1 VAALIGL
8 VGIAVLLGA
17 AFLISENRPAIRVRT
32 VAGGMALQLAL
43 ALVLI
48 DFPPSR
54 HVMLGLNRAVDALQV
69 ATDAGTGFVFGY
81 LGGGSL
87 PFLETRQG
95 ASFILAF
102 KVLPLVLTISA
113 ISALLVHWGI
123 LQAIMRG
130 FSVLLRR
137 SLGLGGALSLGA
149 AVHVFVGM
157 TEAPL
162 LIRPWLARMERGE
175 IFALMSCGMAGIAGT
190 VMVIYGAML
199 RPVIPD
205 ALGSILSAAII
216 STPAALAIAAIMIP
230 FGDPGPDE
238 SRLTLP
244 DPPRGALDAIV
255 RGTADGMA
263 PLVGIATMLIVS
275 VALVA
280 LVNMALGQLPEV
292 MGAKLSLE
300 RIAAVPFRPVMWLIG
315 VPWAETGAAGALMG
329 TKTILN
335 EFVAYLNFAALPPEA
350 LSERSRLIMTY
361 ALCGFANLASV
372 GILVGGMAAMVPER
386 RHEITALGMRSL
398 VSGTLATCTSGAWAG
413 ILG

>member
-1 VAALIGL
+1 LAAVIGL
-8 VGIAVLLGA
+8 FGIVVLLGFA
-17 AFLISENRPAIRVRT
+17 VLCSENRAGIRPRT
-32 VAGGMALQLAL
+32 VLGGLALQLVL
-43 ALVLI
+43 AIVLI
-48 DFPPSR
+48 DFPPAR
-54 HVMLGLNRAVDALQV
+54 QVMLALNHAVDALQT
-69 ATDAGTGFVFGY
+69 ATDSGTGFVFGY
-81 LGGGSL
+81 LGGGTL

-113 ISALLVHWGI
+113 ISALLVHWGV

-130 FSVLLRR
+130 FAVLLRR
-137 SLGLGGALSLGA
+137 SLGVGGALSLGA

-162 LIRPWLARMERGE
+162 LIRPWLGRMQRGE

-216 STPAALAIAAIMIP
+216 STPAAVAVAAIMIP

-244 DPPRGALDAIV
+244 DAPRGALDAIV

-275 VALVA
+275 VTLVS
-280 LVNMALGQLPEV
+280 LMNMVLGQLPDV
-292 MGAKLSLE
+292 AGAPVSLE
-300 RIAAVPFRPVMWLIG
+300 RIASLPFRPVMWLIG
-315 VPWAETGAAGALMG
+315 IPWSETAAAGALMG

-335 EFVAYLNFAALPPEA
+335 EFVAYLNLAALPEAA
-350 LSERSRLIMTY
+350 LSPKSRLIMTY

-386 RHEITALGMRSL
+386 KHEITALGMRSL
-398 VSGTLATCTSGAWAG
+398 LSGTIATCMSGAWAG
-413 ILG
+413 MLG

>member
-1 VAALIGL
+1 VIGL
-8 VGIAVLLGA
+8 FGIVVLLGFA
-17 AFLISENRPAIRVRT
+17 VLCSENRAGIRPRT
-32 VAGGMALQLAL
+32 VLGGLALQLVL
-43 ALVLI
+43 AIVLI
-48 DFPPSR
+48 DFPPAR
-54 HVMLGLNRAVDALQV
+54 QVMLALNHAVDALQT
-69 ATDAGTGFVFGY
+69 ATDSGTGFVFGY
-81 LGGGSL
+81 LGGGTL

-113 ISALLVHWGI
+113 ISALLVHWGV

-130 FSVLLRR
+130 FAVLLRR
-137 SLGLGGALSLGA
+137 SLGVGGALSLGA

-162 LIRPWLARMERGE
+162 LIRPWLGRMQRGE

-216 STPAALAIAAIMIP
+216 STPAAVAVAAIMIP

-244 DPPRGALDAIV
+244 DAPRGALDAIV

-275 VALVA
+275 VTLVS
-280 LVNMALGQLPEV
+280 LMNMVLGQLPDV
-292 MGAKLSLE
+292 AGAPVSLE
-300 RIAAVPFRPVMWLIG
+300 RIASLPFRPVMWLIG
-315 VPWAETGAAGALMG
+315 IPWSETAAAGALMG

-335 EFVAYLNFAALPPEA
+335 EFVAYLNLAALPEAA
-350 LSERSRLIMTY
+350 LSPKSRLIMTY

-386 RHEITALGMRSL
+386 KHEITALGMRSL
-398 VSGTLATCTSGAWAG
+398 LSGTIATCMSGAWAG
-413 ILG
+413 MLG